1 VTFSLPYFD
10 DLLAR
15 LERDPD
21 SPVARAFRRHVHWGY
36 YENPGSAEDTLEA
49 YLVAAEE
56 MTNRVVRAGR
66 VGDGLRIL
74 DVGCGLGGT
83 IAHLNEKL
91 SGCELVGVN
100 IDERQIARARQTV
113 LPRGTNT
120 VRFVHGDAC
129 ALPPE
134 LGDASFDVV
143 MAVECIFHFPSRKT
157 FFEEARRVLR
167 DKGTLAVSDFTVPT
181 DRLDE
186 LEAWMKTTGANQGAF
201 FGSNST
207 AIASETYARLGRS
220 KGLSLLEDIDIT
232 AETMPTYPYWKRLY
246 AEADLP
252 GGVQVTEY
260 FEEASRR
267 GFFDYRILSF
277 EAGAR

>member
-1 VTFSLPYFD
+1 VAFSLPYFD

-15 LERDPD
+15 LEKDPD

-36 YENPGSAEDTLEA
+36 YEKGRPTDDSLET

-56 MTNRVVRAGR
+56 MTSRVVQAGR
-66 VGDGLRIL
+66 VRDGLRIL

-83 IAHLNEKL
+83 IAHLNERL

-113 LPRGTNT
+113 LPRGSNT

-129 ALPPE
+129 ALP
-134 LGDASFDVV
+134 LDAASFDVV
-143 MAVECIFHFPSRKT
+143 LAVECIFHFPSRKT

-167 DKGTLAVSDFTVPT
+167 DQGTLSVSDFTVRA
-181 DRLDE
+181 DRLDD
-186 LEAWMKTTGANQGAF
+186 LEAWMKNTGASQGAF

-207 AIASETYARLGRS
+207 AISSETYARLGRS
-220 KGLSLLEDIDIT
+220 KGLDLLADVDIT
-232 AETMPTYPYWKRLY
+232 AETMPTYPFWKRLY
-246 AEADLP
+246 GDAGLP
-252 GGVQVTEY
+252 GGVQVTAY
-260 FEEASRR
+260 FEEASER

-277 EAGAR
+277 EAAGAR